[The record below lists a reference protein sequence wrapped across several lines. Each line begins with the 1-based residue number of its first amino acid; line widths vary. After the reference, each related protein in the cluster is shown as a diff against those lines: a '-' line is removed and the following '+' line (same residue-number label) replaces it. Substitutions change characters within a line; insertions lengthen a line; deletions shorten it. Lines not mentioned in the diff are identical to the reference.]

1 MLPLQVT
8 NSFLL
13 TDGSN
18 LFPPHLSLCRTLIGL
33 GWGCQVSAEGALLE
47 LNLPFLELIIPPV
60 QVSVTP
66 DKLHRVIS
74 LKVLLWIVNFYP
86 PLVLNIGRWLIKNRM
101 VMGYVLDG
109 LFQALKQSSEGAA
122 AQRKAFLKP
131 VLPPSKMLADPQS
144 QSMICVL
151 RGYVESTSKW
161 VGDFHGLFQNIK
173 VK

>member
-1 MLPLQVT
+1 
-8 NSFLL
+8 
-13 TDGSN
+13 
-18 LFPPHLSLCRTLIGL
+18 
-33 GWGCQVSAEGALLE
+33 
-47 LNLPFLELIIPPV
+47 
-60 QVSVTP
+60 
-66 DKLHRVIS
+66 
-74 LKVLLWIVNFYP
+74 
-86 PLVLNIGRWLIKNRM
+86 M